1 MRYTYLLAAVV
12 SAATVQGHP
21 GHGNNGPDKDG
32 KYTLEAE
39 GIRAQ
44 FIPYAA
50 TLTNLWVKDKNGVE
64 RDIVL
69 GYDNTSF
76 YPVDPGHPVYN
87 AIPGRYANRIGNG
100 QFTLDNVTYNLVK
113 NDGPNTLHSGPNN
126 WSFRFWKVGKV
137 TRNSIVFT
145 LDDPANSTGM
155 PGRVLASVKYSVSPR
170 KWHIEIDATSPEVR
184 TPIQVTQHTYFQL
197 DAFANPDNNRTIWKH
212 DFYMPYAKRVMEA
225 DQNALPTGEISKIP
239 KGDTDDFWSKPK
251 KFGFAADHPDF
262 ENHCGNGCHGY
273 NGNWAFDLNRPKDA
287 VVATLSSEFTGIKAD
302 LRTNQDAIVIYT
314 CNWNDGKTE
323 FKSTQG
329 KKDDKDKFIP
339 RDGCVAIEAQD
350 YVDGINH
357 PEWGREKAQIFG
369 PGDKYHWESSWTFG
383 VTGKKQHY

>member
-1 MRYTYLLAAVV
+1 MKYSHILFAGLASAAAVKKPV
-12 SAATVQGHP
+12 P
-21 GHGNNGPDKDG
+21 KPDADG

-39 GIRAQ
+39 GIKAQ

-50 TLTNLWVKDKNGVE
+50 TLTNLFVQDKNGIE

-100 QFTLDNVTYNLVK
+100 QFTIDNVTYHLVK

-126 WSFRFWKVGKV
+126 WSYRFWSVQDV
-137 TRNSIVFT
+137 TKTSITFG
-145 LDDPANSTGM
+145 LHDPANSTGM
-155 PGRVLASVKYSVSPR
+155 PGRVEAKVKYSVAPYR
-170 KWHIEIDATSPEVR
+170 WNIEIDATSPEAK

-197 DAFANPDNNRTIWKH
+197 DAFANPNNNRTIWNH
-212 DFYMPYAKRVMEA
+212 TFHMPYAKRVMEA
-225 DQNALPTGEISKIP
+225 DKNALPTGVIAKIP
-239 KGDTDDFWSKPK
+239 KGAIDDFWSSPK
-251 KFGFAADHPDF
+251 KLGFASDRPEF
-262 ENHCGNGCHGY
+262 EDHCGGGCHGY
-273 NGNWAFDLNRPKDA
+273 NGNWAFDADRPKNA
-287 VVATLSSEFTGIKAD
+287 VVATLSSEWSGIKAD

-329 KKDDKDKFIP
+329 MKGQDKFIP
-339 RDGCVAIEAQD
+339 RDGCIAIEAQD

-357 PEWGREKAQIFG
+357 PEWGRLDKQIFG

-383 VTGKKQHY
+383 TI